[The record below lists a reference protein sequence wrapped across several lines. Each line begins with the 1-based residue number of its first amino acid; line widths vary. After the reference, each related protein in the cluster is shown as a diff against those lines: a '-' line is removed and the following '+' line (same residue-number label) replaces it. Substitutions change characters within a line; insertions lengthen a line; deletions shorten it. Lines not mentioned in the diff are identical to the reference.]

1 MTRSVFGKNYVDY
14 SKFNKYLLNKKSLR
28 KVKKMLEEFEN
39 QLSKKENRAK
49 LKEVVL
55 EIGHLEGADNVLKLS
70 SNALRKWVNII
81 VELSERAI
89 VRRQLARNV
98 GRRDFIVGMIMQYQK
113 DNGEWI
119 LVSVVNIK
127 DDGRFNVVPFSDNA
141 RPILIDPIIDK
152 GRLNC

>member
-1 MTRSVFGKNYVDY
+1 MTRSVFGRNYADY
-14 SKFNKYLLNKKSLR
+14 SKFNKYLLNKRSLG
-28 KVKKMLEEFEN
+28 KVKKMLEELEN
-39 QLSKKENRAK
+39 QQSKKEKRAK
-49 LKEVVL
+49 LEEVAL
-55 EIGHLEGADNVLKLS
+55 EIGRLEGADNVLKLS

-89 VRRQLARNV
+89 VRRQLARNA
-98 GRRDFIVGMIMQYQK
+98 GRTDFVVGMIMQYQK

-119 LVSVVNIK
+119 LVSVLNVK
-127 DDGRFNVVPFSDNA
+127 DDGRFNIKPFSDNA